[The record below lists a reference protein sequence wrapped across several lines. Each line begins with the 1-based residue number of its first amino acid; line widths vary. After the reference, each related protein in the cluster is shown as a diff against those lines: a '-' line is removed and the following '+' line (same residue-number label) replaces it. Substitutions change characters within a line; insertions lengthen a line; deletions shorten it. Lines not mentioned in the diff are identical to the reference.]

1 MPFEDEPNVLKFY
14 LYRKD
19 RIPIGNFENFEVESW
34 PPANLNTAHHNIVE
48 VGYDSTL
55 GTTNALYNL
64 INVSETLSNG
74 FQRVLYLEYI
84 YYLSDEILLSGF
96 RQRLLTTVNSM
107 LKYAHS
113 DYTFSDMKPDILTE
127 PIGALAGGK
136 RKKRVNSK
144 RKRVSSKRKTNK
156 RRSSH
161 RK

>member
-19 RIPIGNFENFEVESW
+19 RIPIGDFENFEVESW
-34 PPANLNTAHHNIVE
+34 PPANLNTAHNIVE

-84 YYLSDEILLSGF
+84 YYLSDELLLSGF
-96 RQRLLTTVNSM
+96 RQRLLITVNSM

-113 DYTFSDMKPDILTE
+113 VYTFSDMKPDILTAE
-127 PIGALAGGK
+127 PTGATAGGK
-136 RKKRVNSK
+136 RKKRVSSK
-144 RKRVSSKRKTNK
+144 RKRISSKRKTNK
-156 RRSSH
+156 RKSSP
-161 RK
+161 